1 MGPVLR
7 PRRVRSKEVVAVKQS
22 IAVGD
27 VVTLN
32 GRRGRVVRVGRSG
45 AKLRVRLTQTQAHG
59 AGASTYVECLARE
72 VHHIN
77 SWWNTPGM
85 RAAFPGGA
93 RKKHRTHLG
102 RGACGSRDNHSARR
116 AA

>member
-1 MGPVLR
+1 
-7 PRRVRSKEVVAVKQS
+7 VRSKEVVAVKQS

-93 RKKHRTHLG
+93 CKRRRVHLRAG
-102 RGACGSRDNHSARR
+102 VRGAANHTDPARR